1 MNLIIDIG
9 NTLAKLALFNNEEL
23 VLIEKVT
30 HEHFVNRALQLI
42 AKHDIKQGIL
52 SSVILLKK
60 EQIEKIS
67 KRISLLEL
75 QASVEV
81 PFKNN
86 YRTPNTLGVDR
97 IALIA
102 AAVCQFPNQN
112 VLVIDAGTCIT
123 YDFVNSSGEY
133 FGGAISPGIQMRYNA
148 MHTFTSK
155 LPQLELLET
164 TTELT
169 GNSTVNSMHSGVVNG
184 VIGEI
189 DNFVRRYK
197 EKNGF
202 LTVVLTGGDINFLAN
217 KLKIDIFAQPNFLL
231 VGLNAILIH
240 NNQ

>member
-30 HEHFVNRALQLI
+30 HEHFVNRALRLI

-184 VIGEI
+184 LIGEI

-202 LTVVLTGGDINFLAN
+202 
-217 KLKIDIFAQPNFLL
+217 
-231 VGLNAILIH
+231 
-240 NNQ
+240 